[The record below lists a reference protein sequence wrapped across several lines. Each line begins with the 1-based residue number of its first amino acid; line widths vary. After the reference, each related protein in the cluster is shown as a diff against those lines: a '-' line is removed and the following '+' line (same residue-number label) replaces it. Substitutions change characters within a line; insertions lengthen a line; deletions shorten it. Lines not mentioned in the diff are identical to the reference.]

1 MKTSPCRHGIWYEV
15 APLALKLPPS
25 QKALGNRRFG
35 ITRKG
40 SSERLSF
47 VRYDI
52 PQNPPI
58 PFLTPF
64 VYFVNPFP
72 GPLLPMRNL
81 LLTAAALFIALTPLA
96 RGHDARSAEEMAQAA
111 KNFLAD
117 LTPEQ
122 KEKVQFQFTDDERRN
137 WHFIPRARKGLPVK
151 EMTQPQRLLSQA
163 LLASGLS
170 SRGYEKAVTIM
181 SLEEVL
187 AELEKGKTG
196 TPLRDPENYY
206 FSIFGDP
213 TAKGP
218 WGWRVEG
225 HHLSLNF
232 ANAGDEVISMTPSF
246 FGSNPGEVREGPRA
260 GLRLLAPEEDLARQL
275 VKSLSDDQRKVAII
289 MAEAPKDIINVPG
302 RNERTNP
309 DGLAQDK
316 MTPEQTATLVSLI
329 KTYLGR
335 HRVDLA
341 HDDWEKIEKTGLDKI
356 HFAWAGGTEPGQPH
370 YYRVQGPGFVLEYDN
385 TQNNAN
391 HIHSVWRD
399 FNNDFGGDVLKAH
412 YEEAHSAGTG
422 S

>member
-1 MKTSPCRHGIWYEV
+1 
-15 APLALKLPPS
+15 
-25 QKALGNRRFG
+25 
-35 ITRKG
+35 
-40 SSERLSF
+40 
-47 VRYDI
+47 
-52 PQNPPI
+52 
-58 PFLTPF
+58 
-64 VYFVNPFP
+64 
-72 GPLLPMRNL
+72 MRNL

-122 KEKVQFQFTDDERRN
+122 KEKAQFQFTDDERRN

-151 EMTQPQRLLSQA
+151 EMTQPQRLLAQA

-213 TAKGP
+213 AAKGP

-412 YEEAHSAGTG
+412 YEEAHSAGG
-422 S
+422 N